1 MSYADDPR
9 AALNPLFNANK
20 LKLGVFFLNIGGGP
34 RPTTAEGK
42 LQLTW
47 PSVTA
52 VARLADA
59 AGMEAL
65 VPLCSWK
72 GRGGPSKLTDESY
85 EVWTWAAGLA
95 QATSHISVLSTAQT
109 QVYHPVMMAKMAT
122 TLDHISG
129 GRFGINV
136 VNGSRRDNLNLFG
149 LPEIEHDALY
159 DLATEWLEIAERLW
173 TSEQPFDYPGQYF
186 QLADAIS
193 EPRPLQQPRPAIMN
207 AGVSP
212 VGQRWAA
219 QHADILFTA
228 IRTGWSSGAIT
239 QSGPAG
245 GLDDARRQV
254 GAARALAHEFGRQIQ
269 VWVTSSVV
277 VRPTQQ
283 EADDY
288 VDYFAV
294 EHGDFAA
301 AGMLQ
306 AQAQVVAELDSLP
319 PEVARQKKRELV
331 AGSFFMQP
339 LVGTPESIT
348 ERLLG
353 LSDAG
358 IDGVLLTFVNYH
370 DELTR
375 WNRDVMPL
383 LEQAGL
389 RQPFAGAAGRGSA
402 QATAHATA

>member
-1 MSYADDPR
+1 M
-9 AALNPLFNANK
+9 
-20 LKLGVFFLNIGGGP
+20 
-34 RPTTAEGK
+34 
-42 LQLTW
+42 
-47 PSVTA
+47 
-52 VARLADA
+52 
-59 AGMEAL
+59 
-65 VPLCSWK
+65 
-72 GRGGPSKLTDESY
+72 
-85 EVWTWAAGLA
+85 
-95 QATSHISVLSTAQT
+95 
-109 QVYHPVMMAKMAT
+109 
-122 TLDHISG
+122 
-129 GRFGINV
+129 
-136 VNGSRRDNLNLFG
+136 NGSRRDNLNLFG

-294 EHGDFAA
+294 EHGDFVA

-402 QATAHATA
+402 PATAHATA